1 MTSDAFYN
9 EPGYELMKGKGM
21 PGIDI
26 KAKAYNKK
34 IQYETL
40 RVAVLGMINGSLDSR
55 SLPKDLKEKIQQR
68 YQLHYDIY
76 MKVIQDNITSTEY
89 DYKSLEIEF
98 NKIKPVTVAA
108 ETMPVDDS
116 DSDCE
121 LVD

>member
-21 PGIDI
+21 PGIDR
-26 KAKAYNKK
+26 KAKSYNKK

-40 RVAVLGMINGSLDSR
+40 RVAVLAMINGGLDAR
-55 SLPKDLKEKIQQR
+55 NLPQDLKDKIQQR

-76 MKVIQDNITSTEY
+76 MKVIKDNIASTEY
-89 DYKSLEIEF
+89 DYKSLESEF
-98 NKIKPVTVAA
+98 IKLKPVTGKT
-108 ETMPVDDS
+108 ESIPVDDS